1 MTQFV
6 AGLTQLQKTFDE
18 YLINFKKVLDLEERR
33 EKSAGS
39 MYARGPEVFKRVAE
53 LSAYAYKTG
62 NRSILDSIDGLLG
75 ELQYAQ
81 VDIYRFMRAPQK
93 EASDAVG
100 THLRSAIATGR
111 QLLGQTTDEEGSK
124 LAHAVDMALNGY
136 KKAFFEV
143 GATTFVAQRIFS
155 DAMERQSAT
164 ILSLSGA
171 LTRSQG
177 ERRQASVAAA
187 ERASARHRAVSLT
200 LIGVFLTVGMLLA
213 GLIARN
219 VVGGVRGITRA
230 MTRLAEGCQ
239 DTDIPK
245 LSSQDEIGD
254 MARALCVFKD
264 NAQQMRMLEAQ
275 RLAEAGR
282 MEAERKQTVLTLA
295 EKFEA
300 NVKGIVDTVS
310 ASAVTLEASAK
321 DMSRAANQTNEL
333 AGAAARASDAA
344 SANVN
349 AVASAAAQ
357 LSDSVSEIG
366 KQVTESSCM
375 TQNAVNEAKQV
386 TATMNLLAG
395 AAEKINE
402 AVQLITN
409 VAAQTNL
416 LALNATI
423 EAARAGEA
431 GKGFAVV
438 AGEVKTLANQAA
450 KATDEISGQIKEM
463 QTLTG
468 TAVGAITGIS
478 GTIVRIDE
486 ISGAIAAAVV
496 EQGAATQN
504 ISGNVHHAAEETGEV
519 SANVEGVSNASTLT
533 EASCGRVLGEA
544 GNLSKEARHLR
555 EVVDNLIRHLRTAS

>member
-1 MTQFV
+1 MACMRLAAMFSPERVSISFKIYAAFGVMLTLLIANAIVNQIENRSSATLLERYVESSQKAEQSTEIKNSMEALIYELRYGMLDLSGGSKNRALTAAGQMKQRIAQLVSDTNAEAAAADASMTQFV
-6 AGLTQLQKTFDE
+6 ADLTQLQKTFDE

-62 NRSILDSIDGLLG
+62 NRSILDSIDGLLS

-100 THLRSAIATGR
+100 THLRSAIATGG
-111 QLLGQTTDEEGSK
+111 QIIGQTTDEEGSK
-124 LAHAVDMALNGY
+124 LAHAVDTALNGY

-155 DAMERQSAT
+155 DAMEKQSAS

-200 LIGVFLTVGMLLA
+200 LIGVFLTAGMLLA

-310 ASAVTLEASAK
+310 ASP
-321 DMSRAANQTNEL
+321 
-333 AGAAARASDAA
+333 
-344 SANVN
+344 
-349 AVASAAAQ
+349 
-357 LSDSVSEIG
+357 
-366 KQVTESSCM
+366 
-375 TQNAVNEAKQV
+375 
-386 TATMNLLAG
+386 
-395 AAEKINE
+395 
-402 AVQLITN
+402 
-409 VAAQTNL
+409 
-416 LALNATI
+416 
-423 EAARAGEA
+423 
-431 GKGFAVV
+431 
-438 AGEVKTLANQAA
+438 
-450 KATDEISGQIKEM
+450 
-463 QTLTG
+463 
-468 TAVGAITGIS
+468 
-478 GTIVRIDE
+478 
-486 ISGAIAAAVV
+486 
-496 EQGAATQN
+496 
-504 ISGNVHHAAEETGEV
+504 
-519 SANVEGVSNASTLT
+519 
-533 EASCGRVLGEA
+533 
-544 GNLSKEARHLR
+544 
-555 EVVDNLIRHLRTAS
+555 

>member
-1 MTQFV
+1 
-6 AGLTQLQKTFDE
+6 
-18 YLINFKKVLDLEERR
+18 
-33 EKSAGS
+33 
-39 MYARGPEVFKRVAE
+39 
-53 LSAYAYKTG
+53 
-62 NRSILDSIDGLLG
+62 
-75 ELQYAQ
+75 
-81 VDIYRFMRAPQK
+81 
-93 EASDAVG
+93 
-100 THLRSAIATGR
+100 
-111 QLLGQTTDEEGSK
+111 
-124 LAHAVDMALNGY
+124 
-136 KKAFFEV
+136 
-143 GATTFVAQRIFS
+143 
-155 DAMERQSAT
+155 
-164 ILSLSGA
+164 
-171 LTRSQG
+171 
-177 ERRQASVAAA
+177 
-187 ERASARHRAVSLT
+187 
-200 LIGVFLTVGMLLA
+200 
-213 GLIARN
+213 
-219 VVGGVRGITRA
+219 
-230 MTRLAEGCQ
+230 
-239 DTDIPK
+239 
-245 LSSQDEIGD
+245 
-254 MARALCVFKD
+254 
-264 NAQQMRMLEAQ
+264 
-275 RLAEAGR
+275 
-282 MEAERKQTVLTLA
+282 
-295 EKFEA
+295 
-300 NVKGIVDTVS
+300 
-310 ASAVTLEASAK
+310 
-321 DMSRAANQTNEL
+321 
-333 AGAAARASDAA
+333 
-344 SANVN
+344 
-349 AVASAAAQ
+349 
-357 LSDSVSEIG
+357 
-366 KQVTESSCM
+366 M

-504 ISGNVHHAAEETGEV
+504 ISGNVHHAAVETGEV